1 MTGSCQIRRGVKA
14 SQNGTS
20 PLTPFTY
27 FVFGVISL
35 VGVNDYFV
43 VVYVSKTKYQRTV
56 HVASMNYD
64 VINLI
69 YNVIGV
75 TWHHL

>member
-1 MTGSCQIRRGVKA
+1 M

-35 VGVNDYFV
+35 VGVNDYFAV
-43 VVYVSKTKYQRTV
+43 VKVSKTDLPMSC
-56 HVASMNYD
+56 ACW
-64 VINLI
+64 
-69 YNVIGV
+69 V
-75 TWHHL
+75 TEP

>member
-1 MTGSCQIRRGVKA
+1 MTGSCQIRKGVKV
-14 SQNGTS
+14 SQNVTS

-43 VVYVSKTKYQRTV
+43 VVYVSKTDISKNCAYIKNCA
-56 HVASMNYD
+56 HNYD
-64 VINLI
+64 VINLS
-69 YNVIGV
+69 
-75 TWHHL
+75 